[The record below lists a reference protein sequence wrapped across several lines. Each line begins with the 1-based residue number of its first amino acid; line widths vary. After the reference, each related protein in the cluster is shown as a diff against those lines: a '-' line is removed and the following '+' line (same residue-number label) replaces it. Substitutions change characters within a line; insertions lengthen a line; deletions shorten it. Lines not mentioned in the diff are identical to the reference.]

1 MASSVSVDRLIARIQ
16 RAVSECRL
24 FSPGARIL
32 VACSGGADSTALL
45 HILRRFPESWGLQ
58 LAVGHVHHGLRPE
71 ADEDAAFVQRLCAE
85 LGVPFYLERLTGL
98 RAQDAN
104 LAARAREARYQAL
117 GRMAAAAGA
126 RVVATG
132 HTLDDQA
139 ETVLLR
145 LVRGTG
151 VAGLGGI
158 PPRRPLQPGVE
169 VVRPLLWA
177 RREELRAFLS
187 SLGSPWREDPT
198 NADLTRQRNRIR
210 HLVLPLLE
218 RENPRIR
225 EALAHLAEMVRA
237 EEAWWEEQL
246 ETLRETLVVR
256 KTEGALRV
264 DRLGFQELAPALQR
278 RLLRALAEE
287 LGVGAD
293 ATFVHVEQIRRAV
306 LRGETGREFTLPHG
320 VRVRLARE
328 VMMVDREDSPSL
340 PPVEVPLP
348 VPGEVIST
356 ELGLFVEARI
366 EPVEGEGTARGEW
379 EVELDPAVSERGLVL
394 RNRRPG
400 DRIRLRGGRRKVQDV
415 LTEAGVP
422 RWDRDGV
429 GIVATRDGEVLWVI
443 GYCAAAFP
451 PSPGGRCLRMRAWR
465 LEAGSG
471 GSGCY
476 NGAAGGGR

>member
-1 MASSVSVDRLIARIQ
+1 MDRLVARIQ
-16 RAVSECRL
+16 RAVTECHL
-24 FSPGARIL
+24 FPPGARIL

-45 HILRRFPESWGLQ
+45 HILRRFPESWDLQ

-71 ADEDAAFVQRLCAE
+71 ADEDANFVQRLCAE
-85 LGVPFYLERLTGL
+85 LGVPFHLERLTGL
-98 RAQDAN
+98 RAQDPN

-117 GRMAAAAGA
+117 SRMAATVGA
-126 RVVATG
+126 SVVATG

-158 PPRRPLQPGVE
+158 PPRRPLRPGIE
-169 VVRPLLWA
+169 VVRPLLWT
-177 RREELRAFLS
+177 RREELRRFLS
-187 SLGSPWREDPT
+187 ALGLSWREDPT
-198 NADLTRQRNRIR
+198 NADLARQRNRIR

-218 RENPRIR
+218 RENPRVR

-246 ETLRETLVVR
+246 ETLREALVVR
-256 KTEGALRV
+256 RAEDALRV
-264 DRLGFQELAPALQR
+264 DRLGLRELAPALQR

-287 LGVGAD
+287 LGIGAD

-306 LRGETGREFTLPHG
+306 LRGETGSEFALPGG
-320 VRVRLARE
+320 VRARLARE
-328 VMMVDREDSPSL
+328 VLILDRGSMQ
-340 PPVEVPLP
+340 PPPAVEVPLP
-348 VPGEVIST
+348 VPGEALST

-366 EPVEGEGTARGEW
+366 EPVEGTGTARGEW

-400 DRIRLRGGRRKVQDV
+400 DRIRLRGGHRKVQDV

-422 RWDRDGV
+422 RWEREGV

-443 GYCAAAFP
+443 GYCAAALP
-451 PSPGGRCLRMRAWR
+451 PSRGGRCLRMRAWR
-465 LEAGSG
+465 LEAGGG

>member
-1 MASSVSVDRLIARIQ
+1 MASSVSVDRLVARVQ
-16 RAVSECRL
+16 EAVTEYGL
-24 FSPGARIL
+24 FPPGARIL

-45 HILRRFPESWGLQ
+45 HALRRFPDSWGLQ

-71 ADEDAAFVQRLCAE
+71 ADEDAAFVQELCAR
-85 LGVPFYLERLTGL
+85 LGVPFHLERLTGL
-98 RAQDAN
+98 RPQDPN
-104 LAARAREARYQAL
+104 LEARAREARYQAL
-117 GRMAAAAGA
+117 GRIAQAVGA
-126 RVVATG
+126 SVVATG

-158 PPRRPLQPGVE
+158 LPLRPLRPGIQ
-169 VVRPLLWA
+169 VVRPLLWT
-177 RREELRAFLS
+177 RRQELRAFLS
-187 SLGSPWREDPT
+187 ALGLSWREDPT
-198 NADLTRQRNRIR
+198 NADLARPRNRIR

-246 ETLRETLVVR
+246 ETLRETLVVHR
-256 KTEGALRV
+256 REDALRV

-278 RLLRALAEE
+278 RLLRALVEE
-287 LGVGAD
+287 VGIGSE
-293 ATFVHVEQIRRAV
+293 ATFLHVEQIRRAV
-306 LRGETGREFTLPHG
+306 LRGDTGNEFTLPRG
-320 VRVRLARE
+320 VRVRVARE
-328 VMMVDREDSPSL
+328 VLIVDRRDAGSR

-348 VPGEVIST
+348 VPGEALST
-356 ELGLFVEARI
+356 ELGLLVEARI
-366 EPVEGEGTARGEW
+366 EPVEGGETVRGEW
-379 EVELDPAVSERGLVL
+379 AVDLDPVVSERGLIL

-400 DRIRLRGGRRKVQDV
+400 DRIRLRGGHRKVQDV
-415 LTEAGVP
+415 LAEAGVP
-422 RWDRDGV
+422 RWERDGV

-443 GYCAAAFP
+443 GYCAAALP
-451 PSPGGRCLRMRAWR
+451 PSRDGRSLRMRAWR
-465 LEAGSG
+465 LEAGDG